1 MAVDTTVKA
10 QAGAPALGQKVQ
22 VYQKTVDFRTVALG
36 GTGNLA
42 ADAWYEIFTTE
53 VGDVVLASAIVV
65 ETVDAGGGTLQVGL
79 GGGLTLQQAT
89 ALSAAATIASTVAA
103 PIKVDAGPITL
114 CAKTAAITTAKV
126 HVTCV
131 VLKAG
136 DFTG

>member
-1 MAVDTTVKA
+1 MAVDDTVTA
-10 QAGAPALGQKVQ
+10 QSGAAALGQKVQ
-22 VYQKTVDFRTVALG
+22 VYQKTVNFATVANG

-42 ADAWYEIFTTE
+42 QDAWYEIFDTE
-53 VGDVVLASAIVV
+53 AGDVVLSSAIVV

-89 ALSAAATIASTVAA
+89 ALSAAATIASTVAGS
-103 PIKVDAGPITL
+103 IKVDAGPITL

-136 DFTG
+136 DFRG